1 MKSISD
7 LVADIKRYN
16 EAYRVGNPEISDSE
30 YDRLVDELRNLN
42 PNNEWFSSAEPAPVL
57 TGRKRKLPIP
67 MKSLNKV
74 KSLFELQQWTKSLA
88 LPPTTQLVITPK
100 YDGVSWLH
108 DEVAHKTYSR
118 GGAEN
123 EGQDC
128 SEHFNS
134 GNFGEVSDQS
144 VFPVSYTYGELV
156 FSRTNWEDHMVG
168 KKSIST
174 GEPYR
179 SPRNTV
185 AGFINRD
192 EVSEDIKYASF
203 VRYGVDEKSLD
214 NWTRYSDLLED
225 LCIEFWQMLNTQNG
239 QKHPFTT
246 VKLQDLT
253 EAKLSELFLFW
264 RQHFYIDGLVL
275 YIDDLSLW
283 KAIGRQQTSGNPLYA
298 IAYKHPDFTESFE
311 TKVKSVNWRASKSGA
326 LKPVVNIETV
336 DTGDCNMENPTGYN
350 AGWIYDHHIAP
361 GAEVL
366 VTRSGGVIPKILET
380 ITPPNP
386 MDEKQMWYE
395 IHKCPHCG
403 HETQFDEKEI
413 ELYCLN
419 PDCPGIKLAK
429 IIFFFTTVG
438 SENMGDE
445 TFAKLFDAG
454 HTSVKDILNLTP
466 DDILRIEGF
475 GESMVNTIL
484 DNNRKIREGVDL
496 ATLMQASDCFK
507 GIGRIKAQKILDS
520 LSPTLFDYFI
530 RGKVECLSQ
539 QPEFKSPSITLQS
552 FLDGVSPF
560 HEFLMETGVEFKIAV
575 QETMVDGKYSG
586 FAVCFSGI
594 RDKELE
600 ESIVKQGGKIASGV
614 SKTTTH
620 LVVKDP
626 ADTSSKIG
634 KAHQLNIPILT
645 IDQFKGL

>member
-16 EAYRVGNPEISDSE
+16 NAYRVGNPEISDSE
-30 YDRLVDELRNLN
+30 YDRLVDELRNLD
-42 PNNEWFSSAEPAPVL
+42 PDNEWFSTAEPAPIL

-74 KSLFELQQWTKSLA
+74 KSLFELQQWAKSLA

-108 DEVAHKTYSR
+108 DEIHHTTYSR

-128 SEHFNS
+128 TDHFNEGGFFETTNLAS
-134 GNFGEVSDQS
+134 
-144 VFPVSYTYGELV
+144 FPASFTYGELV
-156 FSRTNWEDHMVG
+156 FSRESWENNMAG

-192 EVSEDIKYASF
+192 EISEDIRHTSF

-214 NWTRYSDLLED
+214 YWTRYSDLLED
-225 LCIEFWQMLNTQNG
+225 ISIEFHQMLNTPFG
-239 QKHPFTT
+239 QKYPFVT
-246 VKLQDLT
+246 VQLKDLN
-253 EAKLSELFLFW
+253 EGKLSELFLFW
-264 RQHFYIDGLVL
+264 RQYFYIDGLVL

-283 KAIGRQQTSGNPLYA
+283 KVIGRQQTSGNPLYA

-311 TKVKSVNWRASKSGA
+311 TMVKGVNWRASKSGA

-350 AGWIYDHHIAP
+350 AGWLYDHHIAP
-361 GAEVL
+361 GARIL

-380 ITPPNP
+380 ITLPNP
-386 MDEKQMWYE
+386 IDEDKMWHE

-403 HETQFDEKEI
+403 GETKFDDKEI
-413 ELYCLN
+413 ELYCTN
-419 PDCPGIKLAK
+419 PNCPGIRLAK

-438 SENMGDE
+438 AENMGEE

-454 HTSVKDILNLTP
+454 HTSIKAILNLTP
-466 DDILRIEGF
+466 DDILKIDGF

-484 DNNRKIREGVDL
+484 ENNRNIIGGVDL

-520 LSPTLFDYFI
+520 LSPTLFDLFI

-552 FLDGVSPF
+552 FIDGIKAF
-560 HEFLMETGVEFKIAV
+560 HDFLMETGIDFKIPAH
-575 QETMVDGKYSG
+575 ETVIDGKYSG

-600 ESIVKQGGKIASGV
+600 DSIIKQGGKIASGV

-626 ADTSSKIG
+626 AGTSSKIG

-645 IDQFKGL
+645 IDQFKEI

>member
-1 MKSISD
+1 MKSISE

-16 EAYRVGNPEISDSE
+16 EAYRVGSPEISDSE
-30 YDRLVDELRNLN
+30 YDRLVDELRNLD
-42 PNNEWFSSAEPAPVL
+42 PNNEWFSAVEPAPVL

-74 KSLFELQQWTKSLA
+74 KSLFELQQWAKSLA
-88 LPPTTQLVITPK
+88 LPPTAQLVITPK

-108 DEVAHKTYSR
+108 DEISHKTYSR

-128 SEHFNS
+128 TEHFNV
-134 GNFGEVSDQS
+134 GNFKKVLDPS
-144 VFPVSYTYGELV
+144 VFPVSFTYGELV
-156 FSRTNWEDHMVG
+156 FARINWEENMVG

-192 EVSEDIKYASF
+192 EVSEDIKHASF
-203 VRYGVDEKSLD
+203 IRYGIDEKSLD
-214 NWTRYSDLLED
+214 NWTRYSSLLED
-225 LCIEFWQMLNTQNG
+225 LSIEFGQMMNTKNG
-239 QKHPFTT
+239 QKYPFVT
-246 VKLQDLT
+246 VQLKDLT
-253 EAKLSELFLFW
+253 ESELSELFLFW
-264 RQHFYIDGLVL
+264 RQYFYIDGLVL

-283 KAIGRQQTSGNPLYA
+283 KVIGRQQTSGNPLYA

-311 TKVKSVNWRASKSGA
+311 TTVKGVNWKASKSGA

-350 AGWIYDHHIAP
+350 AGWIYNHHIAP
-361 GAEVL
+361 GAKIL
-366 VTRSGGVIPKILET
+366 ITRSGGVIPKILET
-380 ITPPNP
+380 ITPPVP
-386 MDEKQMWYE
+386 MDENRMWHK
-395 IHKCPHCG
+395 IHQCPHCG
-403 HETQFDEKEI
+403 QETKFDEKEI
-413 ELYCLN
+413 ELYCSN
-419 PDCPGIKLAK
+419 PECPGIKLAK
-429 IIFFFTTVG
+429 MVFFFTTVG
-438 SENMGDE
+438 AENMGEE

-454 HTSVKDILNLTP
+454 YTSIKAILSLTP
-466 DDILRIEGF
+466 DDILKIEGF
-475 GESMVNTIL
+475 GEGMVNTIL
-484 DNNRKIREGVDL
+484 ENNRKISEGVDL
-496 ATLMQASDCFK
+496 TTLMQASDCFK

-520 LSPTLFDYFI
+520 LSPTLLDWFV
-530 RGKVECLSQ
+530 RGRAECIVT
-539 QPEFKSPSITLQS
+539 QPEFKSPSVTTKS
-552 FLDGVSPF
+552 FLDGIVPF
-560 HEFLMETGVEFKIAV
+560 HKFLMETEIQFKISTP
-575 QETMVDGKYSG
+575 ETTTDGKYSG

-600 ESIVKQGGKIASGV
+600 DSIIKQGGKIASGV

-626 ADTSSKIG
+626 SGTSSKIG

-645 IDQFKGL
+645 IGQFKAL